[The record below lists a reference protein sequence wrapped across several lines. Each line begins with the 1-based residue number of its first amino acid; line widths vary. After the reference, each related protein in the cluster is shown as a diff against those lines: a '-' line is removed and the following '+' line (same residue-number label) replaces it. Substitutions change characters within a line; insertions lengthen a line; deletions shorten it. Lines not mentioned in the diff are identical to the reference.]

1 MASKSLISHDFGIR
15 KFEKVTSDRF
25 SGDRIVQKWQFWACL
40 FWGWVVFSLAG
51 TALTRA
57 TGLNPGPIAPIAS
70 IATILTGVYAIFGQH
85 WRRMIPVLVI
95 GAVAEL
101 LGLYTGFP
109 FGAYAYTDRWIPTLP
124 LPGDNRFP
132 LILPFAWAL
141 VAGASWS
148 LAPGRG
154 WPRAILA
161 GLIAALIDLPME
173 AIMTGPLDYWRWK
186 QPGPLPGGAPIA
198 NFLGWFAVA
207 TIAATFLN
215 QNDGPAETHDAR
227 RAAAVVLTGF
237 GLLLGGLGFITP
249 A

>member
-1 MASKSLISHDFGIR
+1 ML
-15 KFEKVTSDRF
+15 
-25 SGDRIVQKWQFWACL
+25 
-40 FWGWVVFSLAG
+40 FSLAG

-70 IATILTGVYAIFGQH
+70 IATILTGVYAIFGQQ
-85 WRRMIPVLVI
+85 WRRMIPVLMI

-124 LPGDNRFP
+124 LPGDHRFP

-141 VAGASWS
+141 IAGASWAIS
-148 LAPGRG
+148 PGRG
-154 WPRAILA
+154 WQRALLA
-161 GLIAALIDLPME
+161 GLIAASIDLPME

-207 TIAATFLN
+207 TIAAAFLN
-215 QNDGPAETHDAR
+215 HSDDRENTYNPL
-227 RAAAVVLTGF
+227 AAALILAGF
-237 GLLLGGLGFITP
+237 ALLMLGLGLLP
-249 A
+249 RA